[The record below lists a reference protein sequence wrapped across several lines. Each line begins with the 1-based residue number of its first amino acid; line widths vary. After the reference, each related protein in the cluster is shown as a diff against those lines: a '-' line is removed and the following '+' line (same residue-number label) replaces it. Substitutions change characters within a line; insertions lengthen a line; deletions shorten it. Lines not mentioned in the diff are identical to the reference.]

1 MNKSKGKFELNK
13 ETVKK
18 MLKSEEVMNIAKNE
32 AEKLGEITEEFVG
45 TQRVWVK
52 GDEN

>member
-1 MNKSKGKFELNK
+1 MNNSKGKFELNK

-32 AEKLGEITEEFVG
+32 AEKRGDIEEEYVG
-45 TQRVWVK
+45 TQRCWVK
-52 GDEN
+52 GKEH

>member
-1 MNKSKGKFELNK
+1 
-13 ETVKK
+13 

-52 GDEN
+52 GEEN